1 MRMVKRFVAIAAAAA
16 LTLSAGVGATASAY
30 DTAVD
35 IAIFENVQKQEVHSS
50 FEDAAA
56 DLRDHLRNRQEN
68 FAVTVEYGLVTT
80 KEDINSIMNQA
91 ITETSSPKEGDYIR
105 FNLQSISYSTSNS
118 TISNGMNINFNIR
131 YNASYAEEAK
141 VDQAISELSDSLGL
155 PHLNDYEKCCAVT
168 QWVRSNV
175 TYVENS
181 TERSLFSAYGALI
194 DRQAVCQGISVL
206 VYRLLRENNVKCRVV
221 PGKGNGGNHAWNM
234 VCIDGN
240 WVYLD
245 ATWDALTG
253 RSDYIFFLRG
263 SRDFD
268 SLSVGNY
275 HDVTDFGGGDSP
287 LYMEYN
293 DGSFAKNYPVQPYHY
308 ATSEP
313 GDLDGDGIVTA
324 SDASMVLHAYSR
336 LATTG
341 NSGLTSTQ
349 SQAGDIYRRCSV
361 DSSCASGILAYYS
374 YLSTGGTLSLEEFI
388 NS

>member
-1 MRMVKRFVAIAAAAA
+1 MRIVKRLVTIAAAAA
-16 LTLSAGVGATASAY
+16 LTLSAGVGAVASAY
-30 DTAVD
+30 DTAAD
-35 IAIFENVQKQEVHSS
+35 IAVFENVQKQAVHSS

-80 KEDINSIMNQA
+80 KEYINSIMNLA
-91 ITETSSPKEGDYIR
+91 IAETSSPKEGDYIR
-105 FNLQSISYSTSNS
+105 FNLQGISYSTSDNS
-118 TISNGMNINFNIR
+118 TANGMNINFNIS
-131 YNASYAEEAK
+131 YNASYAEEK
-141 VDQAISELSDSLGL
+141 LVDQAVSDLSAKLGL

-181 TERSLFSAYGALI
+181 TERSLFSAYGAI
-194 DRQAVCQGISVL
+194 VNREAVCQGISVM

-275 HDVTDFGGGDSP
+275 HDATDFGENDSP
-287 LYMEYN
+287 LYAEYI
-293 DGSFAKNYPVQPYHY
+293 DGSFAKNYPVEPYHY
-308 ATSEP
+308 ATSKA
-313 GDLDGDGIVTA
+313 GDIDGNGEITA
-324 SDASMVLHAYSR
+324 NDASLALSAYAR

-341 NSGLTSTQ
+341 RSGLTSSQ

-361 DSSCASGILAYYS
+361 DATCASGILSYYS
-374 YLSTGGTLSLEEFI
+374 YISTGGTLSLDEFI
-388 NS
+388 NK